1 MTNMQFFGRRRES
14 YVILL
19 IYMLD
24 WNSLVYMSLLDD
36 ISRFSEWKQGDV
48 INRRLLRM
56 HIPTHVINENAIF
69 LRIHVIV
76 TLLLA
81 FLVFDG

>member
-1 MTNMQFFGRRRES
+1 
-14 YVILL
+14 
-19 IYMLD
+19 
-24 WNSLVYMSLLDD
+24 
-36 ISRFSEWKQGDV
+36 
-48 INRRLLRM
+48 M